1 MLPYFRKSE
10 DYKQGADPEYRG
22 KDGPLKVEDYRTILP
37 LTHRF
42 IEGAQQAGHKF
53 SKDLNGREQEGV
65 GYSQMT
71 RKGRWRGS
79 TAQTFL
85 KEARGRPNLRVETE
99 ALASKLLFEGKRCVG
114 VAFRQRGQT
123 LEARAHKEVI
133 LCGGSVNSPHL
144 LQISGVGPARTPAID
159 RRAGG
164 ARSARGRRAICRI
177 ITSRGCRIVSGD
189 RSLSTSWPAAR
200 GWCGRWL
207 GSRWKDAA
215 R

>member
-1 MLPYFRKSE
+1 MLYVRGNPADFDGWAQMGCRGWSFDDVLPYFRKSE
-10 DYKQGADPEYRG
+10 TYKQGKDAEYRG
-22 KDGPLKVEDYRTILP
+22 TGGPLKVEDYRTILP
-37 LTHRF
+37 LTHKF
-42 IEGAQQAGHKF
+42 IEGAQQAGYKF

-85 KEARGRPNLRVETE
+85 KEAQGRANLRVETE

-123 LEARAHKEVI
+123 VEARAHKEVI
-133 LCGGSVNSPHL
+133 LCGGAINSPA
-144 LQISGVGPARTPAID
+144 SAANFR

-164 ARSARGRRAICRI
+164 PPAVDRRP
-177 ITSRGCRIVSGD
+177 GD
-189 RSLSTSWPAAR
+189 P
-200 GWCGRWL
+200 
-207 GSRWKDAA
+207 
-215 R
+215 